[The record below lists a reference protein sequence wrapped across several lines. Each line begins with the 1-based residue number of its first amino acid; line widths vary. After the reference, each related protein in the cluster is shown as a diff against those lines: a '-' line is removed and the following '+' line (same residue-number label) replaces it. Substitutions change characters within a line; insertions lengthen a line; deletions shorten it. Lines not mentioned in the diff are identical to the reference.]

1 MCKMKK
7 KQKVTFDADT
17 KPPNCGHM
25 KLHTKPIKR
34 KDKDEDIDD
43 KKMKKLFNKQI
54 KSDSNEKEVKP
65 EYNVEELEA
74 KLAAIKRKLRKS

>member
-34 KDKDEDIDD
+34 KDKDEDI
-43 KKMKKLFNKQI
+43 
-54 KSDSNEKEVKP
+54 
-65 EYNVEELEA
+65 A
-74 KLAAIKRKLRKS
+74 GLALVISQTGVTREMAIATLRKHDGDIVNAIMELVCP